1 MISCGIAELIKIYA
15 IPIAQME
22 KIGDQ
27 VGYPRFDT
35 RAGFIGT
42 VGRFNAEGRSRCS
55 IAVDFGPLRF
65 RFSFVTVHS
74 FAPSG

>member
-35 RAGFIGT
+35 RAGFICT
-42 VGRFNAEGRSRCS
+42 VGRFNAEAALVARSRL
-55 IAVDFGPLRF
+55 ILAHFAFGL
-65 RFSFVTVHS
+65 VL
-74 FAPSG
+74 